1 MCAAFD
7 KGARSSRRRGAVFR
21 LGSLLLSASILGSC
35 ASPVGVLEPV
45 GASAPQATPLDILV
59 ATTRERSDDAGLV
72 FSGERGV
79 ASYANVEVSI
89 PPDERR
95 QIGAVQ
101 WPQAIP
107 PDPASEFATLRV
119 DQPLSSKEVESWL
132 RRHDGK
138 HRRVLV
144 FVHGFNT
151 RFEEALFGFAQIFHD
166 SGADAAPVLFSWPS
180 RGSVFGYVYDRESA
194 AFSRDAFEKLLQ
206 RLAATPDVR
215 EVTVLAHSMGAW
227 LAMESLRQMA
237 IREGRVPAKIQ
248 NVILAS
254 PDIDVDVFRAQLTA
268 LGKNRPE
275 MTVFVSRQDRALQL
289 SRGLGGDVE
298 RLGAADPAQKPWIAE
313 KGVEVV
319 DLSGAG
325 GGDPLRHSKFA
336 QNPNVVRF
344 LGEELI
350 NGATRDPRAGLG
362 ERIGGVPMGVAHGV
376 GDAAGLVLSAPI
388 AIVDPQFR
396 RAYSNRAQQLW
407 QGVDEAAGSGAD
419 R

>member
-1 MCAAFD
+1 MRAALCT
-7 KGARSSRRRGAVFR
+7 GARSSASRRVVARTGVVLLCLGA
-21 LGSLLLSASILGSC
+21 LGSC
-35 ASPVGVLEPV
+35 AAPVGVLEPV
-45 GASAPQATPLDILV
+45 GTAAPRATKVDILV

-72 FSGERGV
+72 FSGERG
-79 ASYANVEVSI
+79 ATSFANVDVSI
-89 PPDERR
+89 PPDESR

-107 PDPASEFATLRV
+107 PDPAREFATLGIE
-119 DQPLSSKEVESWL
+119 QSLSSKDVESWL
-132 RRHDGK
+132 RRHDGRK
-138 HRRVLV
+138 RRVLV

-166 SGADAAPVLFSWPS
+166 SGAEAAPVLFSWPS

-194 AFSRDAFEKLLQ
+194 SYSRDALEKLLH
-206 RLAATPDVR
+206 RLTESPNVQ
-215 EVTVLAHSMGAW
+215 EITVLAHSMGAW
-227 LAMESLRQMA
+227 LVMESLRQMA
-237 IREGRVPAKIQ
+237 IREGRVPAKIH

-254 PDIDVDVFRAQLTA
+254 PDIDVDVFRAQVSA
-268 LGKNRPE
+268 LGENRPD
-275 MTVFVSRQDRALQL
+275 MTVFVSREDRALQL
-289 SRGLGGDVE
+289 SRGLGGAIE
-298 RLGAADPAQKPWIAE
+298 RLGGADPSQKPWIAK

-336 QNPNVVRF
+336 QNPDVVRF

-362 ERIGGVPMGVAHGV
+362 ERIGAAPMGVAHGV
-376 GDAAGLVLSAPI
+376 GDAAGLVLSAPV

-396 RAYSNRAQQLW
+396 RSYSDRARQLW
-407 QGVDEAAGSGAD
+407 QDGALDPD

>member
-1 MCAAFD
+1 MRRAFHI
-7 KGARSSRRRGAVFR
+7 GARSLRRRGALFR
-21 LGSLLLSASILGSC
+21 VSVLLLSAGLLGNC
-35 ASPVGVLEPV
+35 ASPVGVLAPV
-45 GASAPQATPLDILV
+45 GAAPPQTTSLDILV

-72 FSGERGV
+72 FSGERGE
-79 ASYANVEVSI
+79 ASFANVEVSI
-89 PPDERR
+89 PPDESR

-107 PDPASEFATLRV
+107 PDPAREFATLRI
-119 DQPLSSKEVESWL
+119 DQPLASKDVESWL

-138 HRRVLV
+138 RRRVLV
-144 FVHGFNT
+144 FVHGFNM
-151 RFEEALFGFAQIFHD
+151 RFEEALFGFAQIYHD
-166 SGADAAPVLFSWPS
+166 SGAEAAPVLFSWPS
-180 RGSVFGYVYDRESA
+180 RGSVLGYVYDRESA
-194 AFSRDAFEKLLQ
+194 SFSRDALEKLL
-206 RLAATPDVR
+206 RRIAASPDVQ
-215 EVTVLAHSMGAW
+215 EITVLAHSMGAW

-237 IREGRVPAKIQ
+237 IREGRVPAKIDS
-248 NVILAS
+248 VILAS
-254 PDIDVDVFRAQLTA
+254 PDIDVDVFRAQLA
-268 LGKNRPE
+268 AFGKNRPE
-275 MTVFVSRQDRALQL
+275 MTVFVSRQDRALRL

-313 KGVEVV
+313 KGVEVI
-319 DLSGAG
+319 DLSSAG

-396 RAYSNRAQQLW
+396 RAYSERARQLW
-407 QGVDEAAGSGAD
+407 QDGSGAPDPD